1 MPRAAE
7 RSIRG
12 DAMTDYPDIYADSA
26 QLTSGTYGFTLTLRL
41 SDPTDAPGQE
51 QAPSHIVGRVRMSPQ
66 LAGTIAGIIQQA
78 LASMAAATA
87 QPVNE
92 RPA

>member
-1 MPRAAE
+1 M
-7 RSIRG
+7 S
-12 DAMTDYPDIYADSA
+12 DYPDIYADSA
-26 QLTSGTYGFTLTLRL
+26 QLTSGPYGFTLTLRL
-41 SDPTDAPGQE
+41 SDPGDASGPE
-51 QAPSHIVGRVRMSPQ
+51 QSPSHVVGRVRMSPQ

-78 LASMAAATA
+78 IAGMAAAQG